1 MSVSLTGSG
10 SCRWVSL
17 VFGAILRTS
26 TQKRKKVQKMKVD
39 RMASYRCEV
48 LGLLVKLN

>member
-10 SCRWVSL
+10 SGRWVSL

-26 TQKRKKVQKMKVD
+26 TQKRKKVRKMKVD
-39 RMASYRCEV
+39 LMASYRCEV
-48 LGLLVKLN
+48 LVFVV